1 MTLADVVLVAAGI
14 AAVTDWVAVARESRP
29 LEWIAKPATLALLL
43 LWAAL
48 GPHSSWALLAALT
61 FSLLGDVYLMLPAE
75 LFLAGL
81 LAFLVGHV
89 GFVAAFDATLLSRLG
104 WFIAV
109 MLLSAPLSLRLL
121 RAAPD
126 LPLRVAIGVYMTV
139 IALMVGSAIGSG
151 SLIAAAGALSFMAS
165 DAMIALNRFVAPFAA
180 ARVAIIVTY
189 HVGQFL
195 LVYALRG

>member
-1 MTLADVVLVAAGI
+1 MTLADVVLFAAGI

-29 LEWIAKPATLALLL
+29 LEWVAKPATLALLL

-48 GPHSSWALLAALT
+48 GPHASWALLAALT
-61 FSLLGDVYLMLPAE
+61 FSLLGDVYLMLPAD

-89 GFVAAFDATLLSRLG
+89 GFVAAFDATPLSRLA
-104 WFIAV
+104 WFVVV
-109 MLLSAPLSLRLL
+109 MLVSAPLSLRLL

-126 LPLRVAIGVYMTV
+126 LPLRIAIGVYMTV

-151 SLIAAAGALSFMAS
+151 SLVAAAGALSFMAS

-189 HVGQFL
+189 HLGQFL

>member
-1 MTLADVVLVAAGI
+1 MPHADLLLIAAAI
-14 AAVTDWVAVARESRP
+14 AAVTDWVAVARESKA

-43 LWAAL
+43 LWGAL
-48 GPHSSWALLAALT
+48 GPHASWALLAALT

-89 GFVAAFDATLLSRLG
+89 FYVVAFDATLLSRG
-104 WFIAV
+104 IWFVVV
-109 MLLSAPLSLRLL
+109 MLVTAPLSLRLL

-126 LPLRVAIGVYMTV
+126 LPMRIAIGLYMTV

-151 SLIAAAGALSFMAS
+151 ALIAAAGAVLFMAS

-180 ARVAIIVTY
+180 ARLAIIVTY
-189 HVGQFL
+189 HLGQLL
-195 LVYALRG
+195 LVYALRA